1 MGKVFRYFWNK
12 RRIHK
17 TVHSSHYLS
26 TGEALVLLYRVAQK
40 KRSQT
45 KGLSFQ
51 QDVLKIESFVF
62 FVIVLVPIFS
72 FWSNFIKIMKI
83 RADWEQFWEAH
94 FLAVYRELYLTNS
107 EIKGRWRE
115 TYKIWSYLPY
125 SLLYLQW
132 YIRLSYSICNFIQYV
147 AFSKQTAAYFML

>member
-1 MGKVFRYFWNK
+1 MEMD
-12 RRIHK
+12 I
-17 TVHSSHYLS
+17 
-26 TGEALVLLYRVAQK
+26 YRVAQK

-107 EIKGRWRE
+107 EIRWSWKKTLQKCDATWRII
-115 TYKIWSYLPY
+115 YRICSKI
-125 SLLYLQW
+125 
-132 YIRLSYSICNFIQYV
+132 ILSYSRCNFMHYIV
-147 AFSKQTAAYFML
+147 FSNYTAAYFML